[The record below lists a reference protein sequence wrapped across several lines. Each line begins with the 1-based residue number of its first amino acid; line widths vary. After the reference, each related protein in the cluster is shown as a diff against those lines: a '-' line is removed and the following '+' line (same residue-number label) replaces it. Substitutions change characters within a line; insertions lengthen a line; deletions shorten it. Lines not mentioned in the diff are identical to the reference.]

1 MTMDFI
7 GTLHALL
14 TNYIES
20 QINFHHLLVLTF
32 LIVAIITLFIDVM
45 RSDIDCRSTE
55 EDELPVMKNDSKKAF
70 CQTVRFTMRLRKQ
83 MKKFKERKTKMQTL
97 QEETHK

>member
-20 QINFHHLLVLTF
+20 QITFHLLGFTF
-32 LIVAIITLFIDVM
+32 LIVAIITLFMQVM
-45 RSDIDCRSTE
+45 RSDIDSRSTE
-55 EDELPVMKNDSKKAF
+55 EDELPGK
-70 CQTVRFTMRLRKQ
+70 
-83 MKKFKERKTKMQTL
+83 
-97 QEETHK
+97 

>member
-1 MTMDFI
+1 MIEKQGTLIYLKSLLLHRYLAEVNFKFYFHMTMDFI

-55 EDELPVMKNDSKKAF
+55 EDELPGK
-70 CQTVRFTMRLRKQ
+70 
-83 MKKFKERKTKMQTL
+83 
-97 QEETHK
+97 